1 MLHQDDEPGDL
12 PIKLTS
18 LGVTV
23 DYFNLVSLVHGF
35 QGGKPRF
42 FLMKVSL
49 IAVSHAD
56 LLKGSSQVTTPHWGG
71 LRDKPK
77 EELKGRL
84 L

>member
-1 MLHQDDEPGDL
+1 MLHQEDEPGDL

-23 DYFNLVSLVHGF
+23 DHFALTCAW
-35 QGGKPRF
+35 F
-42 FLMKVSL
+42 FREESQDFFPMKVSL
-49 IAVSHAD
+49 IVVSLAD
-56 LLKGSSQVTTPHWGG
+56 LFKGSSQVTAPHRGG